1 MSAPLT
7 PSPDEAR
14 RLLQEE
20 LAKGEYAAS
29 RPGLLDR
36 AASAFWDWVTSLRF
50 GSVEGAP
57 ALVLVVLLVV
67 VAAVLVV
74 VFVVY
79 GLPRLNRRGV
89 ADGALF
95 GVDDSRSADDLRTSA
110 ARAAASGDHAQAII
124 EQFRAVARALDE
136 RDLVT
141 TSPGTTAHAFAT
153 QAGVPFAAFASR
165 ILDSSRVFDEVRY
178 LDRPGTATD
187 FEALRALDAELEA
200 ATPTRPASTE
210 VLA

>member
-1 MSAPLT
+1 MTAPLT

-20 LAKGEYAAS
+20 LAKSEYASS

-36 AASAFWDWVTSLRF
+36 AATAFWDWVNSLHF

-57 ALVLVVLLVV
+57 ALVLVVLLIV

-74 VFVVY
+74 VFLVY
-79 GLPRLNRRGV
+79 GRPRLNRRGV
-89 ADGALF
+89 VDGALF
-95 GVDDSRSADDLRTSA
+95 GDDDARSADDLRAEARRSA
-110 ARAAASGDHAQAII
+110 AAGDHAQAII
-124 EQFRAVARALDE
+124 EQFRAIARALDE

-141 TSPGTTAHAFAT
+141 TSPGTTAHAFAM

-165 ILDSSRVFDEVRY
+165 ILDSSRIFDEVRY
-178 LDRPGTATD
+178 LDRPGTAAD
-187 FEALRALDAELEA
+187 FEVLRTLDGELEA
-200 ATPTRPASTE
+200 TTPASTAPAE
-210 VLA
+210 MRS